1 MSAMFLENE
10 SIPETPTCSR
20 CGIEMERRGAGTETT
35 IPLIGSELEFQQFGC
50 PECGQGARFE
60 RSVDEEEWSRAGV

>member
-1 MSAMFLENE
+1 MSLENE
-10 SIPETPTCSR
+10 PTPETPTCSR
-20 CGIEMERRGAGTETT
+20 CGIEMERRGAGTEKP